1 MVEPYLRRSA
11 LAHKSLAA
19 RASESHPDAGVKLGE
34 SPFRCQID
42 LRGNPSDPAFGAAVS
57 QALGFSLP
65 IAPNRVTAGGSL
77 SALWLGPD
85 EWLIVGVPG
94 REATLAADLRRA
106 LAGQH
111 FSVVDVSEAR
121 TVIVVSGRQA
131 RDCLQKGTPM
141 DLHPRVFETGHCAQ
155 TALTKANVILH
166 QTADDPR
173 YEIYVTISF
182 ADYLWNWLE
191 RAADEYGLA
200 VIDGE
205 ASARS

>member
-19 RASESHPDAGVKLGE
+19 RAAESHPDAGVQLGE
-34 SPFRCQID
+34 SPFRCQIN
-42 LRGNPSDPAFGAAVS
+42 LRGNAGDAAFTAAARD
-57 QALGFSLP
+57 ALGLDLP
-65 IAPNRVTAGGSL
+65 TTPNRVSEQAGL
-77 SALWLGPD
+77 RAIWLGPD
-85 EWLIVGVPG
+85 EWLIVARPG
-94 REATLAADLRRA
+94 REQALVAELRRA

-121 TVIVVSGRQA
+121 TVLVVAGRRA
-131 RDCLQKGTPM
+131 REALQKGTPM
-141 DLHPRVFETGHCAQ
+141 DLHPRLFQTGHCAQ

-200 VIDGE
+200 VVD
-205 ASARS
+205 SQ